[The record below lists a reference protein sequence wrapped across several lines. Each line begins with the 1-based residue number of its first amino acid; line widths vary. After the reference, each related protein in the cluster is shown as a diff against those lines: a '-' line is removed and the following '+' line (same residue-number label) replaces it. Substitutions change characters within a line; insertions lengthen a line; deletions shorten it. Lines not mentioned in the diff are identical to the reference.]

1 MSRKQVFIL
10 GLALGLVFTAI
21 VPVVAQTATPEAQ
34 PTTPPLTASTGLFA
48 TANLRANVR
57 SGPSTR
63 YTVLGQARVGDALDI
78 TGKLANGTW
87 LRVNFNG
94 QEGWISASLFEFT
107 GDLTAA
113 PEAEAGPTAVLRQTA
128 NQIVTAQLGTILAT
142 TNFNANLRTAPSVS
156 ADVIVVIPFNT
167 QLTVTART
175 AASNW
180 LQVSFNNQTGWIST
194 GTVFIS
200 QGNLANAP
208 IIDES
213 GNVIQSTAQPTPE
226 TTPSQ

>member
-1 MSRKQVFIL
+1 MSRKQVFL
-10 GLALGLVFTAI
+10 LGLVFSLVFT
-21 VPVVAQTATPEAQ
+21 VPVMAQTPTPEPQ
-34 PTTPPLTASTGLFA
+34 PTVAPLAASTGLFA
-48 TANLRANVR
+48 TANFRVNVR

-94 QEGWISASLFEFT
+94 QEGWISASLFEVT
-107 GDLTAA
+107 GDLTTA

-128 NQIVTAQLGTILAT
+128 NQVVTAQLGNIVAT
-142 TNFNANLRTAPSVS
+142 TNFNANLRTAPSAN
-156 ADVIVVIPFNT
+156 ADVLSVIPFNT
-167 QLTVTART
+167 ELTVTART
-175 AASNW
+175 LTSNW

-208 IIDES
+208 ILAES
-213 GNVIQSTAQPTPE
+213 GNVVQPTPE
-226 TTPSQ
+226 TTPTQ